1 MARLTKLHSDF
12 RHPGLSYLNFRLLDM
27 DRVLT
32 AFLAR
37 LQHRGC
43 PAGWPGTPTSG
54 WTASWT

>member
-12 RHPGLSYLNFRLLDM
+12 RHPGLSYLNFKLLDM

-43 PAGWPGTPTSG
+43 PAG
-54 WTASWT
+54 